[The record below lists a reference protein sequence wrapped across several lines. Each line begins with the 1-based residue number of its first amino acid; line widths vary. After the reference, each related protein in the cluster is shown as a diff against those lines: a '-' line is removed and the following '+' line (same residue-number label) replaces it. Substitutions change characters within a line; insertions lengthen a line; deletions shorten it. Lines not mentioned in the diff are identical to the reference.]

1 MDQKQPGFPEMV
13 LPEYL
18 NKLGVRFQIVEK
30 DTYSIVMDK
39 IPEGKTMCSLCSRLR
54 RGTLYDKARELK

>member
-1 MDQKQPGFPEMV
+1 MDKKQPGFPEMV
-13 LPEYL
+13 LPDYL

-39 IPEGKTMCSLCSRLR
+39 IPEGKTMCSLCS
-54 RGTLYDKARELK
+54 D